1 MQILILT
8 PQLPYPPQQ
17 GTTLRNF
24 NIISNLAQRHTID
37 LITFLSPGQ
46 KLEDDSPLHQLCRRI
61 DTVPQPVRTLSQ
73 RARDT
78 LFSWLPDMGL
88 RLESAEMHRL
98 VRQRM
103 QKTRY
108 DIVQVEG
115 IEMAQYGLGAHI
127 KTPPKGH
134 PVSTGIRTPRV
145 STGPKVIFDDHNCEY
160 LLQQRNCLTDLRI
173 PRRWIAALYSFVQWQ
188 KLRRYEAAICRRSD
202 AVSAV
207 SPADAEALHTLVPD
221 VDFKVI
227 PNGIDLEKFTP
238 SATRTSET
246 TPPKLIFVGKMDYRP
261 NIDAVLW
268 FGRDVFP
275 LIRQQQP
282 DVGFQI
288 VGLNPHPRLDELRTI
303 PGIEITGGVD
313 DVRPLIQRA
322 AVYVIPLRVGGGTR
336 FKALEAMACGK
347 PIVSTSL
354 GVEGIGVKDG
364 EQLLLADSALEF
376 AAAVLTLLRDLQGQR
391 TSALCQNARKFVES
405 HYGWEQ
411 IVPKFDEMYA
421 KVMGGVRG
429 EG

>member
-46 KLEDDSPLHQLCRRI
+46 KLEHDSPLYQLCRRI
-61 DTVPQPVRTLSQ
+61 DTIPQPTRALSQ

-78 LFSWLPDMGL
+78 LFSPLPDMGL
-88 RLESAEMHRL
+88 RLESVEMHRL
-98 VRQRM
+98 VQQRM
-103 QKTRY
+103 QETHY
-108 DIVQVEG
+108 DVVQVEG
-115 IEMAQYGLGAHI
+115 IELAQYGILFRA
-127 KTPPKGH
+127 
-134 PVSTGIRTPRV
+134 PRV
-145 STGPKVIFDDHNCEY
+145 STGYKVIFDDHNCEY
-160 LLQQRNCLTDLRI
+160 LLQKRNCLTDLRI

-188 KLRRYEAAICRRSD
+188 KLRRYEAAICRRSS
-202 AVSAV
+202 AVAAV
-207 SPADAEALHTLVPD
+207 SPADAEALHSLVPEIN
-221 VDFKVI
+221 FKVI

-238 SATRTSET
+238 SPNRTNET

-268 FGRDVFP
+268 FARDVFP

-288 VGLNPHPRLDELRTI
+288 VGLNPHPRLDELRTV

-313 DVRPLIQRA
+313 DVRPLIQHA

-364 EQLLLADSALEF
+364 EQLLLADSPQDF
-376 AAAVLTLLRDLQGQR
+376 AAATLSLLTDLQGQR
-391 TSALCQNARKFVES
+391 TAALCRNARTFVEL

-421 KVMGGVRG
+421 KVEVKR
-429 EG
+429 ET

>member
-1 MQILILT
+1 MNLLLLT

-24 NIISNLAQRHTID
+24 NIISNLAQRHTVD

-46 KLEDDSPLHQLCRRI
+46 KLESDSPLHQLCRRI
-61 DTVPQPVRTLSQ
+61 DTVPQPVRSLSQ

-78 LFSWLPDMGL
+78 LLSPLPDMGL
-88 RLESAEMHRL
+88 RLESAEMHNL
-98 VRQRM
+98 VQQRM
-103 QKTRY
+103 RETHY
-108 DIVQVEG
+108 DIVQIEG
-115 IEMAQYGLGAHI
+115 IEMAQYGIHLR
-127 KTPPKGH
+127 TPR
-134 PVSTGIRTPRV
+134 VNTGIRTPRV
-145 STGPKVIFDDHNCEY
+145 STGHKVIFDDHNCEY

-173 PRRWIAALYSFVQWQ
+173 PLRWIAALYSLVQWQ

-207 SPADAEALHTLVPD
+207 SPADADALHTLVPD

-227 PNGIDLEKFTP
+227 PNGIDLDKFTP
-238 SATRTSET
+238 SAGRTDVT
-246 TPPKLIFVGKMDYRP
+246 TPPTLIFVGKMDYRP

-268 FGRDVFP
+268 FGRQVFP
-275 LIRQQQP
+275 LIRQQQA
-282 DVGFQI
+282 DVSFQI
-288 VGLNPHPRLDELRTI
+288 VGLNPHPRLDELRTV
-303 PGIEITGGVD
+303 PGVEITGGVD

-354 GVEGIGVKDG
+354 GVEGIGVQNG
-364 EQLLLADSALEF
+364 EQLLVADSPWEF
-376 AAAVLTLLRDLQGQR
+376 AAATLSLLADLQGER
-391 TSALCQNARKFVES
+391 TAALCRNARKFVELF
-405 HYGWEQ
+405 YGWEQ

-421 KVMGGVRG
+421 KVEVKR
-429 EG
+429 EA